1 MMNYSFPTINPEI
14 WDKYIAPAGLKALET
29 GVNLPV
35 VKQGLEGIEAIH
47 RRGVVPV
54 VSRALEPLPF
64 EWQETGPQEDKAWW
78 DAVGRFQ
85 QGRVAPNFD
94 QYITPEGSFSP
105 SGVFEQVQNIN
116 PFTNIAAMIGENV
129 NVPMEFEA
137 DTMRKQNIDIESQ
150 KREAQLG
157 RPLSV
162 RERREVGEDLYKLP
176 PYTRGI
182 AEELPYFA
190 IPPARVMRTGLQTLR
205 TGPRLSSFSTATG
218 AARPLAQPARGVVRG
233 AEIALK
239 PLEVMEEAI
248 ARAVVAPFRFA
259 ATGIATAI
267 NRNQVNGLIERI
279 AIDSNQIRVMSE
291 GIEDVPT
298 QKIVDGA
305 NERFKRYTDIDDEVF
320 ILQDGVIVR
329 NPDVV
334 IPPRIN
340 IRTKAVVDDF
350 ERLDAIQAVEQEIPR
365 TAEEAVMGRRPSPPE
380 TPAARVPEAVP
391 EAVTPDLVLYRGTK
405 AGVGQVEQGLT
416 DTGVLPF
423 GEGVLHT
430 TPSEQLAKS
439 FGEDVAKYN
448 VNVRPHQIWDMDA
461 PVSSYRDYFGS
472 TRLVQL
478 LAAETQSVSRNLDY
492 YTDEVLD
499 EMFDSLGELYERH
512 VQDEFGSYAD
522 TNDILRRNG
531 IKLIKSTDPM
541 EEVGILDTS
550 ILDEV
555 VEAVPEAV
563 TPAVAPEP
571 TQLSDDLLLR
581 SVVSDIEGTP
591 RPLTDEQLVRGL
603 TREID
608 FPERP
613 TAQEVVPEE
622 VTPTV
627 TPSVAPEPTFGIYP
641 PESIQQYQQRRQRGG
656 GAGHTEIE
664 EIAASGLWKKFG
676 RGIPVGDVPDK
687 IARAIKDRNPMSADT
702 YVKLMFSYWDSSY
715 GLRILQDNWV
725 RARHPGGLFRPG
737 SKEDVVGALILAAG
751 APSRGAYKYTNFIRN
766 DIIPILE
773 MGVKQ
778 ADIERYLHLKHW
790 PSIQQGARLQNK
802 KLPDVIDPVTGE
814 RTSSAEILTW
824 DADLRKRY
832 SKEQYDAIVEGA
844 TKVRDEYANMRTRL
858 LDEGIISQRLHDEL
872 ASAYPWYN
880 PIEYIE
886 FRLEN
891 KTMRGNKEISSTRNQ
906 QVTSQGI
913 YEFSDNPEVMGALPP
928 LGETMLRKLIQTE
941 LRISRNRVT
950 KQVVRMVNEQTQ
962 GLKQVS
968 GPGVRA
974 SDDKFERIIK
984 KKGQPDEKRLL
995 PVPYNE
1001 SIDSGYFSYFENGE
1015 RYVFGG
1021 VDGEEIPK
1029 WLWDSVNGRAGMAI
1043 RGQGEVNTIL
1053 AASNRYFRGVYTTY
1067 NPLFFVRNAV
1077 IDMYTALIRAGIL
1090 PHTTI
1095 AKIVE
1100 SLYKAGTGA
1109 ENRLLELQQ
1118 AVGGYQARFYD
1129 VDANYR
1135 QIAKELSEAGHIN
1148 NVHVLGKNAS
1158 PKELDK
1164 LLRATAIQTGQGI
1177 GGKLKR
1183 AIPATGEAIEQ
1194 APRLAV
1200 MEKSL
1205 IKLIGKDEYQRLMK
1219 LPREKFQK
1227 ELLDNWTPK
1236 FNVNDEVIPNS
1247 QPRGPLVESSE
1258 LRHAAVNGI
1267 DSTINFGRGG
1277 DQIRRWNQYV
1287 LFLNAAFEGF
1297 KLPFRSLGIDLHPD
1311 IRPVENPVAGGPQ
1324 FEFGTDTFAG
1334 RGQTGRTLDI
1344 TGGRKQAAMILGGAT
1359 VTYWGIQTN
1368 WNKREKFN
1376 GIPLYYDVPQYVR
1389 YNALVFMLPAERDD
1403 SGDYILDP
1411 QTGRPTPRYIVL
1423 PHKLREWNWFMQS
1436 ATLLDEITDEEV
1448 PLDKSK
1454 FAGEIWKSTSPI
1466 SDIPIPEIVN
1476 VGVEQY
1482 TGMDFWRNA
1491 PIVDEELQGM
1501 ESQEQYDRN
1510 TSETI
1515 RRISGM
1521 MGDANIPEFDI
1532 PLGSPQRLEHLYES
1546 ITGGTGRMVTSMTDY
1561 GLRAMDDLRKLE
1573 DRPMEQKVED
1583 YRNMDR
1589 TSRIEFQTSL
1599 SPKEYD
1605 EFQKEIRM
1613 PRKEIPFW
1621 NAMLNSFYP
1630 ERGGGLRETGRMAT
1644 EDMFPNVSGED
1655 VEKAGRAMSKV
1666 RRELLE
1672 QQMESDDKLNSWVEG
1687 GTNNVL
1693 SPSEWREEKSNK
1705 WKRYEGAEL
1714 AVSQIYHR
1722 SIQGQDEETR
1732 DRYYQSLYT
1741 AAGKMSD
1748 MRVGIDLL
1756 LAGYYAIEP
1765 ESSDPSNT
1773 EWNQFFA
1780 DREAYVENIRISS
1793 EASGDGLHDEFQRRL
1808 SANDTIAEKRYDSAR
1823 QYLAPYWNIGRNID
1837 DLWPGASQ
1845 SPQMVEKW
1853 NRYLNL
1859 DRGRQS
1865 QMYDTDKQVQTLVKM
1880 RSDLRKQYV
1889 MMDYQK
1895 NGSPVMD
1902 ELLVFWY
1909 GDFYEGATPQG
1920 QAYHRSLY
1928 QSQTGAFRP
1937 NRPLIPLTP

>member
-1 MMNYSFPTINPEI
+1 MESLATE
-14 WDKYIAPAGLKALET
+14 
-29 GVNLPV
+29 
-35 VKQGLEGIEAIH
+35 
-47 RRGVVPV
+47 
-54 VSRALEPLPF
+54 RA
-64 EWQETGPQEDKAWW
+64 T
-78 DAVGRFQ
+78 
-85 QGRVAPNFD
+85 
-94 QYITPEGSFSP
+94 
-105 SGVFEQVQNIN
+105 
-116 PFTNIAAMIGENV
+116 
-129 NVPMEFEA
+129 
-137 DTMRKQNIDIESQ
+137 
-150 KREAQLG
+150 REM
-157 RPLSV
+157 
-162 RERREVGEDLYKLP
+162 
-176 PYTRGI
+176 
-182 AEELPYFA
+182 
-190 IPPARVMRTGLQTLR
+190 IPP
-205 TGPRLSSFSTATG
+205 
-218 AARPLAQPARGVVRG
+218 
-233 AEIALK
+233 
-239 PLEVMEEAI
+239 
-248 ARAVVAPFRFA
+248 
-259 ATGIATAI
+259 
-267 NRNQVNGLIERI
+267 
-279 AIDSNQIRVMSE
+279 
-291 GIEDVPT
+291 
-298 QKIVDGA
+298 
-305 NERFKRYTDIDDEVF
+305 
-320 ILQDGVIVR
+320 
-329 NPDVV
+329 
-334 IPPRIN
+334 
-340 IRTKAVVDDF
+340 
-350 ERLDAIQAVEQEIPR
+350 

-478 LAAETQSVSRNLDY
+478 LAAETQSVPRNLDY

-591 RPLTDEQLVRGL
+591 RPLTDEQLVRGV

-613 TAQEVVPEE
+613 TAQEAITGGAQPERR
-622 VTPTV
+622 PT
-627 TPSVAPEPTFGIYP
+627 TTFDEQP
-641 PESIQQYQQRRQRGG
+641 PPISIEQYQQRRQSGG

-1621 NAMLNSFYP
+1621 DAMLNSFYP

>member
-1 MMNYSFPTINPEI
+1 M
-14 WDKYIAPAGLKALET
+14 
-29 GVNLPV
+29 
-35 VKQGLEGIEAIH
+35 
-47 RRGVVPV
+47 
-54 VSRALEPLPF
+54 
-64 EWQETGPQEDKAWW
+64 
-78 DAVGRFQ
+78 
-85 QGRVAPNFD
+85 
-94 QYITPEGSFSP
+94 
-105 SGVFEQVQNIN
+105 
-116 PFTNIAAMIGENV
+116 
-129 NVPMEFEA
+129 
-137 DTMRKQNIDIESQ
+137 
-150 KREAQLG
+150 
-157 RPLSV
+157 
-162 RERREVGEDLYKLP
+162 
-176 PYTRGI
+176 
-182 AEELPYFA
+182 
-190 IPPARVMRTGLQTLR
+190 
-205 TGPRLSSFSTATG
+205 
-218 AARPLAQPARGVVRG
+218 
-233 AEIALK
+233 
-239 PLEVMEEAI
+239 
-248 ARAVVAPFRFA
+248 
-259 ATGIATAI
+259 
-267 NRNQVNGLIERI
+267 
-279 AIDSNQIRVMSE
+279 
-291 GIEDVPT
+291 
-298 QKIVDGA
+298 
-305 NERFKRYTDIDDEVF
+305 
-320 ILQDGVIVR
+320 
-329 NPDVV
+329 
-334 IPPRIN
+334 
-340 IRTKAVVDDF
+340 
-350 ERLDAIQAVEQEIPR
+350 
-365 TAEEAVMGRRPSPPE
+365 
-380 TPAARVPEAVP
+380 
-391 EAVTPDLVLYRGTK
+391 
-405 AGVGQVEQGLT
+405 
-416 DTGVLPF
+416 
-423 GEGVLHT
+423 
-430 TPSEQLAKS
+430 
-439 FGEDVAKYN
+439 
-448 VNVRPHQIWDMDA
+448 
-461 PVSSYRDYFGS
+461 
-472 TRLVQL
+472 
-478 LAAETQSVSRNLDY
+478 
-492 YTDEVLD
+492 
-499 EMFDSLGELYERH
+499 
-512 VQDEFGSYAD
+512 
-522 TNDILRRNG
+522 
-531 IKLIKSTDPM
+531 
-541 EEVGILDTS
+541 
-550 ILDEV
+550 
-555 VEAVPEAV
+555 
-563 TPAVAPEP
+563 
-571 TQLSDDLLLR
+571 
-581 SVVSDIEGTP
+581 
-591 RPLTDEQLVRGL
+591 
-603 TREID
+603 
-608 FPERP
+608 
-613 TAQEVVPEE
+613 
-622 VTPTV
+622 
-627 TPSVAPEPTFGIYP
+627 
-641 PESIQQYQQRRQRGG
+641 
-656 GAGHTEIE
+656 
-664 EIAASGLWKKFG
+664 
-676 RGIPVGDVPDK
+676 PDK

-702 YVKLMFSYWDSSY
+702 YVKMMFSYWDSSY

-725 RARHPGGLFRPG
+725 RAKHPGGTFRPG
-737 SKEDVVGALILAAG
+737 SKEDVIGSLILAAG

-766 DIIPILE
+766 DIIPLLE
-773 MGVKQ
+773 MGIKQ
-778 ADIERYLHLKHW
+778 ADIERYLQLKHW
-790 PSIQQGARLQNK
+790 PSIQEGARLKNE
-802 KLPDVIDPVTGE
+802 KLPDIIDPETGE

-824 DADLRKRY
+824 DAQLRKDY

-844 TKVRDEYANMRTRL
+844 KKVRNEYANMRTRL

-872 ASAYPWYN
+872 AAAYPWYN

-891 KTMRGNKEISSTRNQ
+891 KTMRGNKEIYGTRSQ

-968 GPGVRA
+968 GPGVRP
-974 SDDKFERIIK
+974 SDDKFVRIIK
-984 KKGQPDEKRLL
+984 KKGQPEEKRLL

-1095 AKIVE
+1095 LKIVE

-1129 VDANYR
+1129 VDSNYR

-1148 NVHVLGKNAS
+1148 NVHVIGKNAS

-1205 IKLIGKDEYQRLMK
+1205 KKLIGENEYNRLMK

-1227 ELLDNWTPK
+1227 ELLDNWAPE
-1236 FNVNDEVIPNS
+1236 FNVNNERIPKE
-1247 QPRGPLVESSE
+1247 PRGPLVESSE

-1277 DQIRRWNQYV
+1277 DQVRRWNQYF

-1297 KLPFRSLGIDLHPD
+1297 KLPFRTLGIDLHPD

-1359 VTYWGIQTN
+1359 ATYWGIQTN

-1389 YNALVFMLPAERDD
+1389 YNALVFMLPAERDEN
-1403 SGDYILDP
+1403 GDYILDP

-1423 PHKLREWNWFMQS
+1423 PHKLREWNWVMQS

-1466 SDIPIPEIVN
+1466 SDIPIPEIIN

-1515 RRISGM
+1515 RRISEM

-1546 ITGGTGRMVTSMTDY
+1546 ITGGTGRLVTSMTDY

-1621 NAMLNSFYP
+1621 DAMLDSFYP
-1630 ERGGGLRETGRMAT
+1630 ERGGGLRQTGRMAT

-1672 QQMESDDKLNSWVEG
+1672 QQMKSDEQLLSWREG
-1687 GTNNVL
+1687 GNINVL

-1741 AAGKMSD
+1741 AAGKMTD

-1773 EWNQFFA
+1773 EWDQFFR

-1793 EASGDGLHDEFQRRL
+1793 EASGDGLHDEFERRL
-1808 SANDTIAEKRYDSAR
+1808 SANDTNTEKSYDNAR

-1853 NRYLNL
+1853 NSYLNL

-1865 QMYDTDKQVQTLVKM
+1865 QMYDTDKQIQTLVKM
-1880 RSDLRKQYV
+1880 RSDKRKHLV
-1889 MMDYQK
+1889 MMDAQRTGYP
-1895 NGSPVMD
+1895 NMD

-1909 GDFYEGATPQG
+1909 GDFYEGATPQA
-1920 QAYHRSLY
+1920 QAYHRHLY
-1928 QSQTGAFRP
+1928 QQTKAFRP
-1937 NRPLIPLTP
+1937 NRPSIPLVPSLTP